1 MKRKYSKAWV
11 ESIIELIILVFLI
24 PLLFSVA
31 WFVGVM
37 YTIAILGAVV
47 SGILFKKKGIAL
59 LIIIGTVLSYCV
71 TLLFPTA
78 KDAYTTGDYISF
90 GVIALLALSIWF
102 IAWKIKQGK

>member
-47 SGILFKKKGIAL
+47 SGILFKKKE
-59 LIIIGTVLSYCV
+59 
-71 TLLFPTA
+71 
-78 KDAYTTGDYISF
+78 
-90 GVIALLALSIWF
+90 
-102 IAWKIKQGK
+102 